1 MFEKRIAKSM
11 LRFVGVEQPTK
22 MDIARFITKFKV
34 DKLRTGK
41 KIMVG
46 MGLPMI
52 LSLFEYRMFGVYE
65 DEPTREEER
74 KHKGLI

>member
-1 MFEKRIAKSM
+1 MFEKRIAKSC
-11 LRFVGVEQPTK
+11 LRFVGCEQPTK
-22 MDIARFITKFKV
+22 MDIARFITKFKI

-46 MGLPMI
+46 MGLPMV

-65 DEPTREEER
+65 NEE
-74 KHKGLI
+74 GLTKDKE

>member
-11 LRFVGVEQPTK
+11 LRFMGVEQPTK

-52 LSLFEYRMFGVYE
+52 LSLFEYRMFGIYE
-65 DEPTREEER
+65 DDGVEHSQNKE
-74 KHKGLI
+74 I

>member
-1 MFEKRIAKSM
+1 MFEKRIAKSS
-11 LRFVGVEQPTK
+11 LRFMGVEQPTK

-41 KIMVG
+41 KILVG

-65 DEPTREEER
+65 NEE
-74 KHKGLI
+74 GLKKEE